1 MDKAVTPFS
10 NAGTSNSHRLIGII
24 PPLLVISIKN
34 GGLNNASAGEFVNTA
49 YAYALF
55 VLGNK
60 RSWRKSKLDYLVLGY
75 KDSIVIDP
83 IRTRIISPFLH
94 SDGHHFTSCISQYSQ

>member
-10 NAGTSNSHRLIGII
+10 NARTSNSHRLIGIV
-24 PPLLVISIKN
+24 PPLLVISVKN

-60 RSWRKSKLDYLVLGY
+60 RSWRKSKLDYLVLGG
-75 KDSIVIDP
+75 KDSIVIDRSDTHTNHITLFTFGRP
-83 IRTRIISPFLH
+83 PF
-94 SDGHHFTSCISQYSQ
+94 HFMHFSI